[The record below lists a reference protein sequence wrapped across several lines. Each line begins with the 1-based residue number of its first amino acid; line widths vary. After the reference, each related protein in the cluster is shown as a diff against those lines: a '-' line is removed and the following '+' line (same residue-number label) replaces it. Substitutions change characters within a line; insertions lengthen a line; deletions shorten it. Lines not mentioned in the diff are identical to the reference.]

1 MTDAATTS
9 LVTADQLRSFIE
21 RFERLAEEKK
31 ALVEDMKE
39 VFAEAKSAG
48 FDTKIMRQVIRL
60 RRMNEADRH
69 EQEELLNVYMRA
81 LGMLADT
88 PLGEAALRAVRDC

>member
-48 FDTKIMRQVIRL
+48 FDTKIMRQVIRI
-60 RRMNEADRH
+60 RKMNEADLQ
-69 EQEELLNVYMRA
+69 EQIGRA
-81 LGMLADT
+81 SCR
-88 PLGEAALRAVRDC
+88 ERV